1 MGAKAEVESGMPD
14 AVKWALSLVVLVA
27 GVAVFYY
34 YNDESLLFRVIGVI
48 VAVGGAIAIASQTDK
63 GREVWGF
70 IRDAR
75 TEVRKVVWPTRKET
89 TQTTGI
95 VIVMVFLVAILLWM
109 LDTLLGWMIS
119 KLLGWGI

>member
-27 GVAVFYY
+27 GLAVFYY

-95 VIVMVFLVAILLWM
+95 VIVMVFLVAILMWV

>member
-1 MGAKAEVESGMPD
+1 MGAKAEVEGGMPD

-27 GVAVFYY
+27 GLAVFYY

-95 VIVMVFLVAILLWM
+95 VIVMVFLVAILMWV